1 MEKETS
7 LERFLSDDFERITEL
22 SNTNVF
28 ACYQCGNCSGG
39 CPAADYMDIPPHQV
53 IRLVQLGGIEEILE
67 SNTPWICAACITCS
81 VRCPKGV
88 DIAAVMEALRQLVL
102 RKNVQRV
109 DLNQIDR
116 KDLSELPQIAL
127 INNFR
132 KLTL

>member
-1 MEKETS
+1 MGKELS
-7 LERFLSDDFERITEL
+7 LEGFLSDDVERIAEL
-22 SNTNVF
+22 SSTNVF

-39 CPAADYMDIPPHQV
+39 CPAADYMELLPHHV
-53 IRLVQLGGIEEILE
+53 IRLIQLGKIEEILE

-102 RKNVQRV
+102 RKNLQR
-109 DLNQIDR
+109 IDINRIAR

-127 INNFR
+127 LNYFR